1 METARVYSSHFDH
14 TQCPTAALPSWA
26 PHHFPTTRE
35 STTVKTTLRSGLA
48 FILASCFF
56 AIFSVPRAFA
66 ASPDSS
72 RVQQLLAQ
80 GDVYA
85 EQTFDNRK
93 ALETYQAALAL
104 DTTNYEA
111 LWRISR
117 AYIDIGEH
125 QPAKSDQ
132 EKSEQLLTYEKA
144 LEFANKAVAANPN
157 GSMGFA
163 RRAIANGRIALF
175 KGVWESLD
183 LVKQTRADCEKAI
196 VLDSTNASAYY
207 VLGRTHMKVSEKP
220 RIIRW
225 PLGLGW
231 ANLDDAVKNY
241 EKAIELRPDFIM
253 YRIDCAR
260 AYIEL
265 EKYDKARAHLDAI
278 KTLPTL
284 DEDDP
289 QFRKEA
295 QQLLDEIKGE

>member
-1 METARVYSSHFDH
+1 M
-14 TQCPTAALPSWA
+14 
-26 PHHFPTTRE
+26 
-35 STTVKTTLRSGLA
+35 KTTLRSRSAFVFSFCLCAVFVISLA
-48 FILASCFF
+48 H
-56 AIFSVPRAFA
+56 A
-66 ASPDSS
+66 APPDSS

-85 EQTFDNRK
+85 EQTFDNQK

-104 DTTNYEA
+104 DTTNYEV

-125 QPAKSDQ
+125 LPAKTDQ
-132 EKSEQLLTYEKA
+132 QKDEQLHTYERA
-144 LEFANKAVAANPN
+144 LEFAKKAVAANPD
-157 GSMGFA
+157 GSMGYA

-196 VLDSTNASAYY
+196 ALDSNNASAYY

-220 RIIRW
+220 KIIRW

-241 EKAIELRPDFIM
+241 EKAIALRPDFIM

-265 EKYDKARAHLDAI
+265 EEYDKARAHLNAI

-284 DEDDP
+284 DEDDT

-295 QQLLDEIKGE
+295 LELLDQIKGE

>member
-1 METARVYSSHFDH
+1 MK
-14 TQCPTAALPSWA
+14 
-26 PHHFPTTRE
+26 
-35 STTVKTTLRSGLA
+35 TTVRSRSA
-48 FILASCFF
+48 FILSSCLLVVCS
-56 AIFSVPRAFA
+56 IPLAFA
-66 ASPDSS
+66 APPDSS
-72 RVQQLLAQ
+72 RVEQLLAQ
-80 GDVYA
+80 GDRYA

-93 ALETYQAALAL
+93 ALESYQAALAL
-104 DTTNYEA
+104 DTTNYEV

-117 AYIDIGEH
+117 AYVDIGEH

-132 EKSEQLLTYEKA
+132 EKNDQLQTYEKS
-144 LEFANKAVAANPN
+144 LEFANRAVTANPG
-157 GSMGFA
+157 GSMGYA

-183 LVKQTRADCEKAI
+183 LVKQTKADCEKAI
-196 VLDSTNASAYY
+196 SLDPTNASAYY

-220 RIIRW
+220 KIIRW
-225 PLGLGW
+225 PLGLSW

-241 EKAIELRPDFIM
+241 EKAISLRPDFIM

-265 EKYDKARAHLDAI
+265 EEYGKARVHLDAI

-284 DEDDP
+284 DEDDG

-295 QQLLDEIKGE
+295 QELLDEIKGK

>member
-1 METARVYSSHFDH
+1 
-14 TQCPTAALPSWA
+14 
-26 PHHFPTTRE
+26 
-35 STTVKTTLRSGLA
+35 VKTTLRSRSA
-48 FILASCFF
+48 FILSFCLCAVFF
-56 AIFSVPRAFA
+56 TFRVHA
-66 ASPDSS
+66 APPDSS

-85 EQTFDNRK
+85 EQTFDNQK
-93 ALETYQAALAL
+93 ALDTYQAALAL
-104 DTTNYEA
+104 DTTNYEV

-125 QPAKSDQ
+125 LPAKTDL
-132 EKSEQLLTYEKA
+132 EKDKQLQTYEKA
-144 LEFANKAVAANPN
+144 LQFANKAVAADPN
-157 GSMGFA
+157 GSMGYA

-183 LVKQTRADCEKAI
+183 LVKKTRADCEKAI
-196 VLDSTNASAYY
+196 ALDPNNASAYY

-220 RIIRW
+220 KIIRW

-241 EKAIELRPDFIM
+241 EKAIALRPDFIM
-253 YRIDCAR
+253 YRLDCAR

-265 EKYDKARAHLDAI
+265 EEYDKARAHLDTI

-284 DEDDP
+284 DEDDS

-295 QQLLDEIKGE
+295 LGLIEQIKGE